1 MSQMPEVKEVKPVSF
16 MFFRTE
22 TTVNELINLI
32 PVSQEIIREA
42 VQYKLPITGAVHWHY
57 FGFGGDLTKPFT
69 VEVAVPVGKIIS
81 DYDGKYHFK
90 RTNSFKC
97 VRLTHEGSWQE
108 IPQSYGSIMKFIT
121 ENNLTPTS
129 SVREIYV
136 NSDFEN
142 PEANV
147 TEIQF
152 GIQ

>member
-1 MSQMPEVKEVKPVSF
+1 MSQKPEVKEVKPVNF

-42 VQYKLPITGAVHWHY
+42 VQYKLSITGAVHWHY
-57 FGFGGDLTKPFT
+57 FGFTGDLSKPFT
-69 VEVAVPVGKIIS
+69 VEVAVPVGKILS
-81 DYDGKYHFK
+81 DYEGTFHFK
-90 RTNSFKC
+90 RTDSFKC
-97 VRLTHEGSWQE
+97 VQMTHEGSWLE
-108 IPQSYGSIMKFIT
+108 LPRSYGSIMNFMV
-121 ENNLTPTS
+121 ENNLTPS
-129 SVREIYV
+129 ASVREIYV